1 MADWSVNSR
10 ACTSVWVA
18 LRLLEQSKKV
28 FKVSGIIPVK
38 KFLFWNPAAS
48 AEMRRLQAT
57 TLAKQMDNIFRLIDG
72 ATLEKDVTVADAVA
86 SMAGI
91 LVDGDQTMADLAA
104 ACDAC
109 YRFWGE
115 P

>member
-10 ACTSVWVA
+10 ACTSVWLA

-28 FKVSGIIPVK
+28 FKVSGTIPVK
-38 KFLFWNPAAS
+38 KFLFWNPTAS

-57 TLAKQMDNIFRLIDG
+57 TLAKQMDNIFRQIDG
-72 ATLEKDVTVADAVA
+72 ATLEKGVTVTDAVA
-86 SMAGI
+86 GMVGI
-91 LVDGDQTMADLAA
+91 LVDADQTMADLAEL
-104 ACDAC
+104 CDAN